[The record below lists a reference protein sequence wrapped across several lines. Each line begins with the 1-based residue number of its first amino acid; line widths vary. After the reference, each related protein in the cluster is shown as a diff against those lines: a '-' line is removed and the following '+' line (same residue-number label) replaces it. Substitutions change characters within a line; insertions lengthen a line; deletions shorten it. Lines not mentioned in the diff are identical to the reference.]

1 MVLELSVVSYHRLS
15 PRQVAKKRFD
25 KHGGTLGRSEQADWC
40 LPDPERVVSGV
51 HARIQCHN
59 EQFFIED
66 QSTNGLFVNRAAT
79 PLGQGNR
86 HLLQQGDMLCFGDYE
101 IQVAIV
107 SDAPSLQTSQQV
119 LSDSARQP
127 LADTA
132 AEQFTPVLQAPT
144 HHAAAAKGLAVA
156 DFAPI
161 SASAVPSA
169 FNHHTILP
177 IETEGELGL
186 DGHFLAPGA
195 LIPDDW
201 QSDWLQ
207 PQSAVAQPV
216 KPAAQPAPV
225 QTAVAKPAPQSV
237 TDADAC
243 LQAFFEGLGIS
254 PENREALH
262 TVDAWQK
269 MGHALQQ
276 SLLGVIGVMRE
287 RSVLKNRIRVNQTTF
302 QQRENNPLKFSAGI
316 DDAVHNLFNRPGS
329 SFMPV
334 KQAIAEAFADIS
346 LHEAAIL
353 AGAGG
358 AVDGVMQQLNPQHI
372 ETKEQGSSLLD
383 KVNPAQ
389 RQARYWQRFKALH
402 TDLAQEL
409 GQSAQQGLTDEFV
422 RAYESFI
429 RSR

>member
-25 KHGGTLGRSEQADWC
+25 KNGGTLGRSEQADWC

-59 EQFFIED
+59 DQFFIED
-66 QSTNGLFVNRAAT
+66 QSTNGLFVNRSAAA
-79 PLGQGNR
+79 LGPGNR

-107 SDAPSLQTSQQV
+107 PTAAQQAAVQTVSENASQPVHQTVTDPFAPV
-119 LSDSARQP
+119 VDRQP
-127 LADTA
+127 
-132 AEQFTPVLQAPT
+132 PVR
-144 HHAAAAKGLAVA
+144 HAAAAKGLAVA
-156 DFAPI
+156 DFTPI
-161 SASAVPSA
+161 GASVGHSA
-169 FNHHTILP
+169 FNHNSILP

-186 DGHFLAPGA
+186 DGHFLAPSA

-207 PQSAVAQPV
+207 PNSASSHAVKPSAEPV
-216 KPAAQPAPV
+216 PVPAAKPAAQNI
-225 QTAVAKPAPQSV
+225 TN
-237 TDADAC
+237 ADAC
-243 LQAFFEGLGIS
+243 LQAFLEGLGIS
-254 PENREALH
+254 PANRDALNSVEA
-262 TVDAWQK
+262 WEK

-316 DDAVHNLFNRPGS
+316 DDAVHNLFNRPSS

-346 LHEAAIL
+346 MHEAAIL

-358 AVDGVMQQLNPQHI
+358 AVDGVMQQLNPLQI
-372 ETKEQGSSLLD
+372 EDKEQGSSLLD

-402 TDLAQEL
+402 NDLAQEL